1 VVSSVVVAVC
11 RILLQPDLKIVD
23 EAALKLAVP
32 LAAAPEVLL
41 LLKILAVKFIE
52 HRSYLTV
59 TSVL

>member
-1 VVSSVVVAVC
+1 MVSSVVVAVC

-32 LAAAPEVLL
+32 LAAATEVLL

-52 HRSYLTV
+52 HRSYLTA

>member
-1 VVSSVVVAVC
+1 MVSSVVVAVC